1 MRKSILLFVVILT
14 TLTSYIAKAETTTT
28 AYTIETVP
36 NVYVKDLRQHVSD
49 PDGLLSIAARD
60 SINRM
65 FTTLEQKTGIQAMV
79 VMLPSIGDDNIF
91 DFSQDLFRYWGIGDK
106 EKNNGL
112 LITYVADQ
120 RTIRFHTG
128 YGLEGYLTDAL
139 GKRIQTTYM
148 IPAFKQGDTDT
159 GMVKGMRAVYKVL
172 EDSMDPN
179 KKKEEEES
187 HWTGLI
193 MLAIIIAVASYFIGR
208 NDKKARTCK
217 ACKKPGALNRMS
229 TDYYY
234 DSQRMKHRKDVFICS
249 NCGHVEVRDKIV
261 DDGNHHNNDLLKGII
276 IGSILS
282 NMRGGGGGGG
292 FTGGSFGGGSTGGG
306 GSSSSW

>member
-65 FTTLEQKTGIQAMV
+65 FTALEQKTGIQAMV
-79 VMLPSIGDDNIF
+79 VMLPSIGDDDVF
-91 DFSQDLFRYWGIGDK
+91 EFSQSLFRYWGIGDK

-120 RTIRFHTG
+120 RIIRFHTG
-128 YGLEGYLTDAL
+128 YGLEGFLTDAL

-159 GMVKGMRAVYKVL
+159 GMVKGIRAVYKVL

-179 KKKEEEES
+179 KKQEEGTP
-187 HWTGLI
+187 WMALL
-193 MLAIIIAVASYFIGR
+193 MLAIIIAAASYLVWYS
-208 NDKKARTCK
+208 DKQTRMCK

-234 DSQRMKHRKDVFICS
+234 DSQRMKHRKDVFICG

-292 FTGGSFGGGSTGGG
+292 GFTGGNFGGGSTGGG